1 MNDEM
6 MPCLNPESLTTGEI
20 LSKDFDCNFGEVAAA
35 DQVVEVGLKNPLAN
49 IIEKNV
55 FIFLF
60 ISNILMTFPPLNKGC

>member
-35 DQVVEVGLKNPLAN
+35 DQVVEVGLKYPLAN
-49 IIEKNV
+49 II
-55 FIFLF
+55 
-60 ISNILMTFPPLNKGC
+60 

>member
-35 DQVVEVGLKNPLAN
+35 DQVVEVGLKYPLAN
-49 IIEKNV
+49 IIQNCLNV
-55 FIFLF
+55 VFLF
-60 ISNILMTFPPLNKGC
+60 LTF